1 MVTTDGRVMFTTLLP
16 GVMTTLSGSKR
27 NDMTTLQTDYLKTKS
42 NPSHKVRCTCTIY
55 SVMDGS
61 ICVKESLNFITK
73 VIVMQ

>member
-1 MVTTDGRVMFTTLLP
+1 MVTTDGRAMFTTLLP

-55 SVMDGS
+55 SVMDGN
-61 ICVKESLNFITK
+61 ICVKISLTFIAQ